1 MNRRGGNVRLD
12 GGRGGHSD
20 GGRRQSRRGD
30 DDVDGRAGA
39 VGLGQAAG
47 GLLRGGEALRAGVGG
62 ALGGGAGP
70 RQLGGGAAGLHGQRG
85 AHPLRRQR
93 GAGVVER
100 GGVLGLGQVEGAAM
114 AGREG
119 LPRLRGGGRRRL
131 RAARL
136 GAAAPRAL
144 LREGKAEASAGP
156 RGDEERRRRLARA
169 PPTARGPGPRAA
181 IREPLGGRCRGARER
196 VRPELTSATPAPLAA
211 RPALRERSGE
221 GGAVPLPKPA
231 AGSHPGSGS

>member
-1 MNRRGGNVRLD
+1 MDRRGGNVRLD

-20 GGRRQSRRGD
+20 RGRRQSRRGD

-47 GLLRGGEALRAGVGG
+47 GLLRGGEALRGGVGG

-70 RQLGGGAAGLHGQRG
+70 RQLGGGAAGLGGQRG

-100 GGVLGLGQVEGAAM
+100 GGVLGLGQVEGAAV

-119 LPRLRGGGRRRL
+119 LPRLRGGGRRRRL
-131 RAARL
+131 RAARV

-144 LREGKAEASAGP
+144 LREGKAEASAGEAA
-156 RGDEERRRRLARA
+156 GGARL
-169 PPTARGPGPRAA
+169 PWPCVGPG
-181 IREPLGGRCRGARER
+181 EGARS
-196 VRPELTSATPAPLAA
+196 PEDPPAA
-211 RPALRERSGE
+211 RSPLFDLKPGRPPGLRDS
-221 GGAVPLPKPA
+221 LIC
-231 AGSHPGSGS
+231 

>member
-1 MNRRGGNVRLD
+1 MDRRGGNVRLD

-47 GLLRGGEALRAGVGG
+47 GLLRGGEALRGGVGG

-70 RQLGGGAAGLHGQRG
+70 RQLGGGAAGLGGQRG

-100 GGVLGLGQVEGAAM
+100 GGVLGLGQVEGAAV

-119 LPRLRGGGRRRL
+119 LPRLRSGGRRRL
-131 RAARL
+131 RAARV
-136 GAAAPRAL
+136 GTAAPRAL
-144 LREGKAEASAGP
+144 LREGKAEASAGARLP
-156 RGDEERRRRLARA
+156 RPCA
-169 PPTARGPGPRAA
+169 
-181 IREPLGGRCRGARER
+181 GRCGPAGRSSPPAARSPLSDLKPGR
-196 VRPELTSATPAPLAA
+196 HPAPAG
-211 RPALRERSGE
+211 LRES
-221 GGAVPLPKPA
+221 VIC
-231 AGSHPGSGS
+231 

>member
-1 MNRRGGNVRLD
+1 MDRRGGNVRLD

-169 PPTARGPGPRAA
+169 PPPRAA
-181 IREPLGGRCRGARER
+181 RGREPRSEIRSAGGAGAGAAGGAREL
-196 VRPELTSATPAPLAA
+196 VRPEFTSTTPAP
-211 RPALRERSGE
+211 E
-221 GGAVPLPKPA
+221 LPRCE
-231 AGSHPGSGS
+231 

>member
-1 MNRRGGNVRLD
+1 MDRRGGNVRLD

-47 GLLRGGEALRAGVGG
+47 GLLRGGEALRGGVGG

-70 RQLGGGAAGLHGQRG
+70 RQLGGGAAGLGGQRG

-100 GGVLGLGQVEGAAM
+100 GGVLGLGQVEGAAV

-119 LPRLRGGGRRRL
+119 LPRLRGGGRRRRF
-131 RAARL
+131 RAARV

-144 LREGKAEASAGP
+144 LREGKAEASAAAV
-156 RGDEERRRRLARA
+156 RG
-169 PPTARGPGPRAA
+169 GW
-181 IREPLGGRCRGARER
+181 GGG
-196 VRPELTSATPAPLAA
+196 
-211 RPALRERSGE
+211 
-221 GGAVPLPKPA
+221 A
-231 AGSHPGSGS
+231 AGSPGPVPGGRGRGGLAHRRTPPLPAARSPLSDLRAGRRHPAASGLRDPLIC